1 MAYLGEDLVGDGE
14 GAVDVGFRVRE
25 GREAG
30 LVLQQQ
36 KKKIGNGYGSD
47 GDMIL

>member
-14 GAVDVGFRVRE
+14 GAVDVGVRVRE

-30 LVLQQQ
+30 LVLQTTE
-36 KKKIGNGYGSD
+36 KKAGTGVGQM
-47 GDMIL
+47 GP